1 MATLDYK
8 NLGFKC
14 GLEIH
19 QQLDTPKLFCNCPSL
34 VRDPNEPDMHFTRKL
49 HPVIG
54 ETGEIDVAAAHEFAK
69 GKSFLYEAAHTSSC
83 LIEMD
88 EEPPFQVNKEALQI
102 TLQIAKLLN
111 MKVIDEIQVMRK
123 IVIDGSNV
131 TGFQRT
137 MLVGVDGYIDTSA
150 GQVGIPI
157 LLLEEEAAQKGET
170 TEDHVKYKLD
180 RLGVALVEI
189 ATDASIKDP
198 EHAKEVAEKI
208 GMILRSTNNVKRGI
222 GSIRQDVNISIEK
235 GARTEIK
242 GFQDLKSIPKVI
254 NFEINRQI
262 ESIKKGEKI
271 EKTVRKAEPDL
282 TTSFLRPLPGAARL
296 YPETDVLPVRITKD
310 LLEEIEGVELIED
323 KVKDLVKRFSI
334 QSDLAKN
341 IVKEGKDKLLDKI
354 LTTHKNLKSA
364 FVVDT
369 LLSAPKQIKKQYN
382 VDISPSEDDYKT
394 IFDSLDKAKIAKE
407 SVLEILKEN
416 KPVKDIISQFELMS
430 DKDLEKELK
439 EIVALNKD
447 LPFNALIGKAMEKLR
462 GKAEGKKI
470 VEILK
475 KLTA

>member
-1 MATLDYK
+1 
-8 NLGFKC
+8 
-14 GLEIH
+14 
-19 QQLDTPKLFCNCPSL
+19 
-34 VRDPNEPDMHFTRKL
+34 
-49 HPVIG
+49 
-54 ETGEIDVAAAHEFAK
+54 
-69 GKSFLYEAAHTSSC
+69 
-83 LIEMD
+83 
-88 EEPPFQVNKEALQI
+88 
-102 TLQIAKLLN
+102 
-111 MKVIDEIQVMRK
+111 
-123 IVIDGSNV
+123 
-131 TGFQRT
+131 
-137 MLVGVDGYIDTSA
+137 
-150 GQVGIPI
+150 
-157 LLLEEEAAQKGET
+157 
-170 TEDHVKYKLD
+170 
-180 RLGVALVEI
+180 
-189 ATDASIKDP
+189 
-198 EHAKEVAEKI
+198 
-208 GMILRSTNNVKRGI
+208 
-222 GSIRQDVNISIEK
+222 
-235 GARTEIK
+235 
-242 GFQDLKSIPKVI
+242 
-254 NFEINRQI
+254 
-262 ESIKKGEKI
+262 
-271 EKTVRKAEPDL
+271 
-282 TTSFLRPLPGAARL
+282 LPGAARL

-416 KPVKDIISQFELMS
+416 KPVKDVISKFELMS

-447 LPFNALIGKAMEKLR
+447 IPFNALIGKAMEKLR